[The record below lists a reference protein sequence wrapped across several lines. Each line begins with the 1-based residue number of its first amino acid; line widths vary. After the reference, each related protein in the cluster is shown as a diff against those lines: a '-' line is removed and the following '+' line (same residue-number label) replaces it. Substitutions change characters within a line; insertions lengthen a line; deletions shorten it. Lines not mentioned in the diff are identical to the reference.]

1 MFYITNSI
9 AAPITTITNPKI
21 LSVSIGNSK
30 IILIIPFVFTGNIAY
45 KEPSNNKN
53 KAIADRMISI

>member
-1 MFYITNSI
+1 M
-9 AAPITTITNPKI
+9 AEPITTITNPKI

-30 IILIIPFVFTGNIAY
+30 IILIIPFVLEGNIAY
-45 KEPSNNKN
+45 REPSNNKN

>member
-1 MFYITNSI
+1 MAATI
-9 AAPITTITNPKI
+9 ATITNPKI

-30 IILIIPFVFTGNIAY
+30 IILIIPFVFVGNIAY

>member
-1 MFYITNSI
+1 M

-30 IILIIPFVFTGNIAY
+30 IILIIPFVFAGNIAY
-45 KEPSNNKN
+45 REPSNNKN